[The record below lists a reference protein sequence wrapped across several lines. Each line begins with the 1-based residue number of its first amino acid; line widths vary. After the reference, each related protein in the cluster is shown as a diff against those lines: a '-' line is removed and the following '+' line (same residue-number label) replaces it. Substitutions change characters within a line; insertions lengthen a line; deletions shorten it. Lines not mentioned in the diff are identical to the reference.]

1 MPGGTTAETQK
12 FSMKKT
18 GVVRDTVLAF
28 AEVGR
33 FAVGNT
39 SIKGLRAKLMKHW
52 K

>member
-39 SIKGLRAKLMKHW
+39 SIKDLRAKLMKHW